1 MTSTS
6 GVPSTLRTIV
16 EMSISE
22 PGMGAAKF
30 GAPTSCPEASSCPEV
45 SSGDDV
51 LASDAGSAS
60 SRERQFLACQRATC
74 S

>member
-22 PGMGAAKF
+22 LGMGAAEF
-30 GAPTSCPEASSCPEV
+30 GAPTSCPEA

-60 SRERQFLACQRATC
+60 SRERQFVACQRATC